1 MATSVPPGLGSVD
14 HAALEAR
21 RLRQQALE
29 APQGTITLDREE
41 LLDAL
46 ARSAEAEDEADRAAF
61 AQALLTQH
69 GVSTDPAL
77 RRAAHGQ
84 PVTLRPSHHFQ
95 IEGAAAIALLGVIV
109 GLRFYWLYALVMAL
123 AAGAGLLVVIRHPHS
138 YEQRIPD
145 AFPRGRLLG
154 ASLMATLLVL
164 VGVAVILPI
173 RAVRSA
179 GSKPRNTAASSY
191 VIRADALIRA
201 HDLNAAELQIGLA
214 DAIDPTVQGINDVRG
229 RLVVARV
236 ATLLAEE
243 DRKAGI
249 FDEAQIAFGAGDTA
263 RAIVLMSSI
272 GGFRDA
278 DARLAAYRL
287 AGAAHTRHR

>member
-1 MATSVPPGLGSVD
+1 MATSVPPVLGPVN

-29 APQGTITLDREE
+29 APQGTITVDRDE

-69 GVSTDPAL
+69 GVATDPAL
-77 RRAAHGQ
+77 RRATHGQ

-123 AAGAGLLVVIRHPHS
+123 AAGAGLLGVIRHPHS

-173 RAVRSA
+173 RAARSA
-179 GSKPRNTAASSY
+179 GSKPRNTLASSY

-214 DAIDPTVQGINDVRG
+214 DAIDPAVQGINDVRG

-249 FDEAQIAFGAGDTA
+249 FDEAQIAFQAGDTA

-287 AGAAHTRHR
+287 AAAAHSRHR